1 MTRYRQENM
10 KSVARLFLLCLF
22 GLVSLGI
29 QAHPMAPGLW
39 ALHELPSEQVDTTL
53 FQVTW
58 KTSLKPLPGVK
69 PDPVFPEGC
78 HSVSAPVSTVEGTG
92 KVVRWRVRCD
102 WAELSQQVFGVE
114 GIKGSPVGVLL
125 RVSLRDGRH
134 YHHMLSSEANH
145 YRVPEQPNAWQV
157 AKNYLLAGAEH
168 LMVGIDHV
176 LFVIVLALLV
186 GWGAQL
192 VWTITLFT
200 FGHSLTLALAV
211 LGYVNFPSMLV
222 EALIAL
228 SIAVA
233 AVEVVKRDNTRLFA
247 RRPWLMSGGFGLLH
261 GMGFAGVLSEVGL
274 PVGDI
279 PLALAAFNVGIEIGQ
294 LLVIAVFFALLALL
308 QRLPVPRQSLLLW
321 RMVPVYVIGTVATM
335 WFWQRL
341 GLEVVLLG

>member
-1 MTRYRQENM
+1 MKRDWQENR
-10 KSVARLFLLCLF
+10 KCVTRLFLLCLF

-39 ALHELPSEQVDTTL
+39 ALHEMPAKQAETTL

-102 WAELSQQVFGVE
+102 WPKLSQQVFGVE

-125 RVSLRDGRH
+125 RISLRDGRH
-134 YHHMLSSEANH
+134 YHQMLSSEASH

-200 FGHSLTLALAV
+200 LGHSLTLALAV
-211 LGYVNFPSMLV
+211 LGYVNFPSMFV
-222 EALIAL
+222 EAFIAL
-228 SIAVA
+228 SIVVA
-233 AVEVVKRDNTRLFA
+233 AVELVKRDNTRLFS

-261 GMGFAGVLSEVGL
+261 GMGFAGVLNEVGL
-274 PVGDI
+274 PAGDI

-294 LLVIAVFFALLALL
+294 LLVIALFFALLTVL
-308 QRLPVPRQSLLLW
+308 QRLPLSQPSVPLW
-321 RMVPVYVIGTVATM
+321 RMLPVYIIGTVAAT

-341 GLEVVLLG
+341 GLETVLLG